1 VIARLRRLG
10 AIYRQ
15 KFATEIAVQFAYR
28 GALAIWLL
36 GLLLEPTVYLVVWT
50 TVANSQGG
58 AVGGFTAADFAGYFV
73 MLMIVNQLTFDWHA
87 WFMEWRI
94 RNGELSPMLLRPIH
108 PIHNDVAE
116 NLTFKALTFTI
127 VAPVAVF
134 LVLTFG
140 ARIEPQPWQIL
151 AFIPALVFAMIL
163 RFLLEWCV
171 GILAFWVTKM
181 GAVSQA
187 YWVTT
192 LFLSGQIAPL
202 SLLPSMLQTL
212 ASVLPFRWMVSFPV
226 ELALGRLSLE
236 QVLTGY
242 VAQLFWIGAALLI
255 LRVSWRAGVR
265 RYAAVG
271 A

>member
-1 VIARLRRLG
+1 VTARLRRLA

-28 GALAIWLL
+28 AALLIWLL

-58 AVGGFTAADFAGYFV
+58 SVGGFTAADFAGYFV
-73 MLMIVNQLTFDWHA
+73 VLMIVNQLTFDWHA
-87 WFMEWRI
+87 FFMEWRV
-94 RNGELSPMLLRPIH
+94 RTGDLSPMLLRPVH

-116 NLTFKALTFTI
+116 NLTFKVLTFTI

-140 ARIEPQPWQIL
+140 ARIEPQPWQLL
-151 AFIPALVFAMIL
+151 AFIPALVLAMIL
-163 RFLLEWCV
+163 RFVLEWCV

-202 SLLPSMLQTL
+202 SLLPPVVQTL
-212 ASVLPFRWMVSFPV
+212 ATALPFRWMVSFPV
-226 ELALGRLSLE
+226 ELALGRLSAE
-236 QVLTGY
+236 QVLVGY
-242 VAQLFWIGAALLI
+242 LAQVFWIGVALVI
-255 LRVSWRAGVR
+255 LRVFWRAGIK